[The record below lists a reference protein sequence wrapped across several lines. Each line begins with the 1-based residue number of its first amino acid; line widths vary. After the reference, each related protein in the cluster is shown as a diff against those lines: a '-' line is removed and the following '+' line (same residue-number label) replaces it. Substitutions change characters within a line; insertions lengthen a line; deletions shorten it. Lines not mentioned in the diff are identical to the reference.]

1 MKTKFVKFAAAVV
14 ATSLLASPALAQCSN
29 SGSGFNQFKQRIA
42 GEAKAA
48 GIGQKGINALM
59 GTKYNAA
66 VIKYDRS
73 INRSLRSGNS
83 NFSRFYAK
91 KTKGLKAPTKSRLR
105 QNAKLLNRLERN
117 YGVPKEILVTIWG
130 METAFGNYMG
140 RDDIITSLASLTHDC
155 RRSGFFKPHLL
166 AALKILDRGYMPR
179 SKMRGARHGEIGQVQ
194 FLPAN
199 YLRYGVDYDGNGR
212 IDLVRSR
219 ADALASV
226 ANFLRRKGWQPGAG
240 YGPGTRNFAV
250 LKEWN
255 ASDAYRR
262 SIAKFAATL

>member
-1 MKTKFVKFAAAVV
+1 MKMFKLVAAAL
-14 ATSLLASPALAQCSN
+14 AASLFAGPAIAKCSN
-29 SGSGFNQFKQRIA
+29 SGSGFNQFKQRMA
-42 GEAKAA
+42 AEAKAS
-48 GIGQKGINALM
+48 GIGGKGVNALM

-66 VIKYDRS
+66 VIKYDRRV
-73 INRSLRSGNS
+73 NRSLRSGNT
-83 NFSRFYAK
+83 NFARFYAK
-91 KTKGLKAPTKSRLR
+91 KTKGLSGPTKSRLR
-105 QNAKLLNRLERN
+105 RNAKLLNSIERN

-226 ANFLRRKGWQPGAG
+226 ANFLRRKGWQAGGG

-262 SIAKFAATL
+262 SIAKFAGTL